1 VSEIPAGL
9 GENISVTISFVLQSV
24 YPTPSQEPA
33 SVLFSLL
40 ERETK
45 AALPTANSMSD
56 RAELR
61 DSVMSMESWVTSL
74 HGICSAELSCFS
86 HVRLF
91 ATP

>member
-1 VSEIPAGL
+1 MSEIPAGL

-56 RAELR
+56 R